1 MPNGGEVVL
10 DNPLND
16 FPQAVEALRCMHV
29 SYLNAEHDLN
39 VLCKWEQAVYEG
51 EEEAYRGMDG
61 LSYVDRHLGY
71 RFVVRGA
78 QVKTEGWLRKTAAL
92 TVEVENVGFAPRYTP
107 GRVEIVFRP
116 EEGGE
121 PVVTEAE
128 TDVRGWK
135 PGETVRISAE
145 APEGIGRYEVFL
157 RAVGGQNGR
166 THSVCKRGDACG
178 RRRVARRA
186 HERKRRA
193 FLMKVKDGFLLR
205 QVAGAWMAVP
215 VGERLAQVRGLISL
229 NETGASILA
238 AA

>member
-1 MPNGGEVVL
+1 
-10 DNPLND
+10 
-16 FPQAVEALRCMHV
+16 MHV

-39 VLCKWEQAVYEG
+39 VLHKWEQAVYEG
-51 EEEAYRGMDG
+51 GEDVYRGMDG
-61 LSYVDRHLGY
+61 LSYIDRHLGY

-157 RAVGGQNGR
+157 RAVGGQNGEPILFANEG
-166 THSVCKRGDACG
+166 THA
-178 RRRVARRA
+178 
-186 HERKRRA
+186 
-193 FLMKVKDGFLLR
+193 DG
-205 QVAGAWMAVP
+205 AVSLG
-215 VGERLAQVRGLISL
+215 VLTKEKGGLFS
-229 NETGASILA
+229 
-238 AA
+238 